1 MYQYQLRSIPQSLS
15 QPLPW
20 NLQVWERQ
28 LAILF
33 LYFLPPPSGFQDT
46 YHLRHEQRLIN
57 VFALPSLSYLSIMF
71 TVPVPPV
78 SVGSNIFFALAL
90 CSISALVL
98 LLLRRFLTLRAT
110 PAYLIVPVFLA
121 LALPASVVLLVPID
135 LASSSRDGTGPKAI
149 WLPDR
154 VVLVCWRIA
163 YWLIFM
169 LTW

>member
-1 MYQYQLRSIPQSLS
+1 
-15 QPLPW
+15 
-20 NLQVWERQ
+20 
-28 LAILF
+28 
-33 LYFLPPPSGFQDT
+33 
-46 YHLRHEQRLIN
+46 
-57 VFALPSLSYLSIMF
+57 MF
-71 TVPVPPV
+71 SVSMPTV
-78 SVGSNIFFALAL
+78 SVGSNIFFAFAL
-90 CSISALVL
+90 CSISVLVL

-110 PAYLIVPVFLA
+110 PAYLVVPVFLA

-163 YWLIFM
+163 YWLIFV

>member
-1 MYQYQLRSIPQSLS
+1 M
-15 QPLPW
+15 
-20 NLQVWERQ
+20 
-28 LAILF
+28 
-33 LYFLPPPSGFQDT
+33 
-46 YHLRHEQRLIN
+46 
-57 VFALPSLSYLSIMF
+57 FAVSVS
-71 TVPVPPV
+71 PV

-90 CSISALVL
+90 CSISVLVL

-169 LTW
+169 LTWYVYCALPVNPQKLTDPGPFFLYSASTSTRDTGNPKPASFTPSARTPDTK